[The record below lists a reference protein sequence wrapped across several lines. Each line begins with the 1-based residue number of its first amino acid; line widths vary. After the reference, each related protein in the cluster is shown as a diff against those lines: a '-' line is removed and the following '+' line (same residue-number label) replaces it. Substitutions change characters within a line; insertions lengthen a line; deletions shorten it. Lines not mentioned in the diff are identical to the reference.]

1 MKRILIIGGNGSG
14 KTTLARALLSKLG
27 LPLVHLDKLYWRDD
41 WQHVSDEELSA
52 AIQTELEKDEW
63 IIDGNMKRF
72 LRQRLT
78 YCDTVIYLD
87 FPSAVCALGAL
98 KRIIHSHNKSRPD
111 MGGNCIEKLDRRSFE
126 FIISIFAFNRRNR
139 ADFYKWINEAENA
152 ELIVLKNRNQV
163 KRFLKNIGDEKCRN

>member
-14 KTTLARALLSKLG
+14 KTTLARALSSKLG
-27 LPLVHLDKLYWRDD
+27 LPLIHLDKLYWRDD
-41 WQHVSDEELSA
+41 WRHASDKELSA

-72 LRQRLT
+72 LRQRLK

-87 FPSAVCALGAL
+87 FPSVVCAWGAL

-111 MGGNCIEKLDRRSFE
+111 MGGNCIEKLDRRSFD
-126 FIISIFAFNRRNR
+126 FIKSIFAFNRRNR
-139 ADFYKWINEAENA
+139 GDFYKWIAEAGNA
-152 ELIVLKNRNQV
+152 ELIVLKNRRQV
-163 KRFLKNIGDEKCRN
+163 KRFLKNIGDV